1 MAEIEKRGCHRS
13 GCHGSHP
20 FHVADGL
27 GGDALSRTPVRLS
40 SRDGKPSIA
49 VAGLAVKPLHAAGLG
64 QPEDFSGNAT
74 QTRVPG
80 TVDPHDDGQ
89 PAVSPAV

>member
-1 MAEIEKRGCHRS
+1 M
-13 GCHGSHP
+13 
-20 FHVADGL
+20 
-27 GGDALSRTPVRLS
+27 
-40 SRDGKPSIA
+40 
-49 VAGLAVKPLHAAGLG
+49 AGLAVKPLHAVGLG
-64 QPEDFSGNAT
+64 QPEAFSGNAT